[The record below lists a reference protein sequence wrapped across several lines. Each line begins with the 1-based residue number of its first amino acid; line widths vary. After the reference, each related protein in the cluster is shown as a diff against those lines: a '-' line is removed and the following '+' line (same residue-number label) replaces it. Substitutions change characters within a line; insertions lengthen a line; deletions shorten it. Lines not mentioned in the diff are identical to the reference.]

1 MAKKCKTAQASLV
14 LRDRVSDFKSP
25 PHWLFLEYK
34 SAPPLDLVVADP
46 CHAYTKQVQ
55 SPERPLKQRAFQIR
69 LGLFET
75 KFLPENHKPFFNLK
89 RHVALRA
96 CFNTITLMKKGPSM
110 LNQYLS
116 SSNTEVRCLIHALLN
131 FRTIFSVKVA
141 FYLLEKA

>member
-14 LRDRVSDFKSP
+14 LRNTVSDFKSP

-55 SPERPLKQRAFQIR
+55 SQECPLKQSTFQIR

-96 CFNTITLMKKGPSM
+96 YFNTIAALMKKGPSM
-110 LNQYLS
+110 FNQYLS
-116 SSNTEVRCLIHALLN
+116 STLKSAALYTR
-131 FRTIFSVKVA
+131 F
-141 FYLLEKA
+141 